1 VLLLDEIMAEL
12 DPQRR
17 ADLLVV
23 LGQVEQALLTSTD
36 LEMFSP
42 EFTQNH
48 EVWRV
53 RDGIVMPD

>member
-1 VLLLDEIMAEL
+1 
-12 DPQRR
+12 
-17 ADLLVV
+17 LLVV

-53 RDGIVMPD
+53 RDGIVIPD